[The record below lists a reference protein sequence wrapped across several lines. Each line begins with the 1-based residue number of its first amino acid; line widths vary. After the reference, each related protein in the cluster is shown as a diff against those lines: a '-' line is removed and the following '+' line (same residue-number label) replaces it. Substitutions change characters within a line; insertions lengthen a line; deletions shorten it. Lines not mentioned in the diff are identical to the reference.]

1 MEIKSSDE
9 QMFRQVY
16 EEVFPVVMK
25 VAYHVTYNIDVAEDI
40 CQEAFIRF
48 YDKDME
54 FASEDDAKYWLI
66 RVTKNLAINHVKRK
80 MREQGMIDK
89 IKKMPAPGSYKDGG
103 DELVLK
109 ETQALVREAVEKL
122 PEKFRSVIVL
132 KEYADMD
139 YKQIG
144 KVLQI
149 SESNVKVRVHRARKM
164 MESMLDRE
172 EVNVP

>member
-1 MEIKSSDE
+1 MEIKSSDD
-9 QMFRQVY
+9 QSFLKVY
-16 EEVFPVVMK
+16 GEVFPVLMK

-48 YDKDME
+48 YAKNMD
-54 FASEDDAKYWLI
+54 FATLDDAKYWLI

-80 MREQGMIDK
+80 VREQGMIDK
-89 IKKMPAPGSYKDGG
+89 IKKMPAPRSYNDGG
-103 DELVLK
+103 EELVLK
-109 ETQALVREAVEKL
+109 ETRVLVREAVERL
-122 PEKFRSVIVL
+122 PEKFKSVIVL

-139 YKQIG
+139 YKQIS

>member
-1 MEIKSSDE
+1 
-9 QMFRQVY
+9 
-16 EEVFPVVMK
+16 
-25 VAYHVTYNIDVAEDI
+25 
-40 CQEAFIRF
+40 
-48 YDKDME
+48 
-54 FASEDDAKYWLI
+54 
-66 RVTKNLAINHVKRK
+66 VTKNLAINHVKRK

-132 KEYADMD
+132 KGTRTWTTSRSASSPDF
-139 YKQIG
+139 
-144 KVLQI
+144 
-149 SESNVKVRVHRARKM
+149 ESNVKVRVHRARKM